1 MQIYRVSNKSRNSL
15 ITFKNMIEN
24 TPNCTNIF
32 GKNMLLF
39 YVFTDWMAITGF
51 SAEVRSTTF
60 AKAYIIELH
69 TSRTLFTKTN
79 DEIRVSKKFYPTNI
93 KYTVL
98 MFEVWQIGKI
108 HKTPQIKENVAKC
121 I

>member
-1 MQIYRVSNKSRNSL
+1 
-15 ITFKNMIEN
+15 
-24 TPNCTNIF
+24 
-32 GKNMLLF
+32 MLLF
-39 YVFTDWMAITGF
+39 YVFTDWMTVTGF
-51 SAEVRSTTF
+51 SAEVRSTTY
-60 AKAYIIELH
+60 AKAYNIELH

-79 DEIRVSKKFYPTNI
+79 GEIRVSQKCYPTNI

-108 HKTPQIKENVAKC
+108 HKTSKIKENVAKR